1 MAKTYDTYKDSGI
14 AWIGEIPGEWE
25 VCRLK
30 SQFKASK
37 GLNITKENLKDEGY
51 PVISYGQIHAKN
63 NCGTRISQEL
73 IRFVSNS
80 YIDSNPECLT
90 NKGCFIFADT
100 SEDIEGCGNAVY
112 VNSGSIFAGYHTIIL
127 KPKFGTSNKYL
138 AYLFLTDCWRSQI
151 RASVSGIKV
160 LSITQKIINTTSIL
174 LPPLSVQQ
182 SISSFLDTKC
192 GEIDSLIS
200 IQEKMIS
207 ELLAYKQSVITE
219 AVTKGL
225 DKKAKMKNSGVEWIG
240 DIPEEWEVKPYK
252 AIFYTEKGLNITKAD
267 LVEKGE
273 PVLSYG
279 QIHSK
284 MNTGTKINDA
294 LLKYVPSS
302 YIETNPECLVQKGC
316 FLIADTS
323 EDYEGCGNAIYVD
336 KDMTLFAGYHT
347 IVARPI
353 HNNGDYKYLAY
364 LFLTDIWRQ
373 QIRSRVSGIKVYSI
387 NQKIIRLT
395 SVLLPPLPVQQAIA
409 TYLDEKTS
417 QIDSLIALKQSKIE
431 SLKEYKKS
439 IIYEYVTGK
448 KRV

>member
-1 MAKTYDTYKDSGI
+1 MAKTYGTYKDSGI

-25 VCRLK
+25 VLKNKYTYSFIYSGGTPTASEEKYYSDEGFAFVSISDMSTTEYVKETKKHLTNEGIANKNLKVLPEGTVLFSIYATVGAVSELLIEATISQAILAIGLKKEIDKSYYKYNLK
-30 SQFKASK
+30 SMKDYIFSQANGNTQFN
-37 GLNITKENLKDEGY
+37 LNAEKVANFTI
-51 PVISYGQIHAKN
+51 
-63 NCGTRISQEL
+63 
-73 IRFVSNS
+73 
-80 YIDSNPECLT
+80 
-90 NKGCFIFADT
+90 CF
-100 SEDIEGCGNAVY
+100 
-112 VNSGSIFAGYHTIIL
+112 
-127 KPKFGTSNKYL
+127 
-138 AYLFLTDCWRSQI
+138 
-151 RASVSGIKV
+151 
-160 LSITQKIINTTSIL
+160 
-174 LPPLSVQQ
+174 PPLSVQQ

-200 IQEKMIS
+200 IQEEMIS

-240 DIPEEWEVKPYK
+240 DIPEEWEIKPYK

-323 EDYEGCGNAIYVD
+323 EDYDGCGNAIYVD

-448 KRV
+448 KRI

>member
-25 VCRLK
+25 VLKNKYTYSFIYSGGTPTASEEKYYSDEGFAFVSISDMSTTEYVKETKKHLTNEGIANKNLKVLPEGTVLFSIYATVGAVSELLIEATISQAILAIGLKKEIDKSYYKYNLK
-30 SQFKASK
+30 SMKDYIFSQANGNTQFN
-37 GLNITKENLKDEGY
+37 LNAEKVANFTI
-51 PVISYGQIHAKN
+51 
-63 NCGTRISQEL
+63 
-73 IRFVSNS
+73 
-80 YIDSNPECLT
+80 
-90 NKGCFIFADT
+90 CF
-100 SEDIEGCGNAVY
+100 
-112 VNSGSIFAGYHTIIL
+112 
-127 KPKFGTSNKYL
+127 
-138 AYLFLTDCWRSQI
+138 
-151 RASVSGIKV
+151 
-160 LSITQKIINTTSIL
+160 
-174 LPPLSVQQ
+174 PPLSVQQ

-200 IQEKMIS
+200 IQEEMIS

-240 DIPEEWEVKPYK
+240 DIPEEWEIKPYK

-323 EDYEGCGNAIYVD
+323 EDYDGCGNAIYVD

>member
-1 MAKTYDTYKDSGI
+1 MAKTYETYKDSGI
-14 AWIGEIPGEWE
+14 IWIGNIPQNWKIRKFQQLCKIITDY
-25 VCRLK
+25 V
-30 SQFKASK
+30 AS
-37 GLNITKENLKDEGY
+37 G
-51 PVISYGQIHAKN
+51 S
-63 NCGTRISQEL
+63 
-73 IRFVSNS
+73 
-80 YIDSNPECLT
+80 
-90 NKGCFIFADT
+90 FADLRNNVSYLDEPDYAMLVRT
-100 SEDIEGCGNAVY
+100 TDLANSSRSTEKVY
-112 VNSGSIFAGYHTIIL
+112 ISKESYDFLNNSNLFGGEIILPNIGSIGDAYLVPSDLYKKMSLAPNAIMFRTNQSDKFFYYYFLCDAGSNQL
-127 KPKFGTSNKYL
+127 KEIAASTAMPKFNK
-138 AYLFLTDCWRSQI
+138 
-151 RASVSGIKV
+151 
-160 LSITQKIINTTSIL
+160 TQLRQLNVVE
-174 LPPLSVQQ
+174 PPLSEQQ
-182 SISSFLDTKC
+182 AIAAYLDEIC

-200 IQEKMIS
+200 IQEEMIS

-219 AVTKGL
+219 AVSKGL

-284 MNTGTKINDA
+284 MNTGTKIND
-294 LLKYVPSS
+294 

-323 EDYEGCGNAIYVD
+323 EDYDGCGNAIYVD

-409 TYLDEKTS
+409 TYLDEKTT